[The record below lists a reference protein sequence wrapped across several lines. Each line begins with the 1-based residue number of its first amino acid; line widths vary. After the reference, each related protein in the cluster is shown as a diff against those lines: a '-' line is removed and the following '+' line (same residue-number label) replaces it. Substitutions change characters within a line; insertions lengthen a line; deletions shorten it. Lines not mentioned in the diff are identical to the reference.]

1 MGRARMNDLLQ
12 QAYQYTLENTTQVVV
27 AAILLFVVVYY
38 VTGLMWPVAA
48 VAIVAML
55 VLAYGAGLET
65 IENMDDV
72 DLKK

>member
-1 MGRARMNDLLQ
+1 MNELPQ
-12 QAYQYTLENTTQVVV
+12 QAYRYTTENTTKLVSGT
-27 AAILLFVVVYY
+27 ILLFVVVYY

-55 VLAYGAGLET
+55 VLAYGAGLQT

>member
-1 MGRARMNDLLQ
+1 MNELLQ
-12 QAYQYTLENTTQVVV
+12 QAYQYALDNTTQVVV
-27 AAILLFVVVYY
+27 AAILLFLAVYY

-65 IENMDDV
+65 IEDMDDV
-72 DLKK
+72 ELKK